1 MQKHHGQIVEI
12 LVRKKGFSI
21 TELAQHS
28 DVSRSVV
35 YQWFNRKELNAD
47 IIHRIGRIVDHD
59 FSKEFPEYFQRHTND
74 THDARNREMMRPNH
88 NRVNLWKDKY
98 IILLEQYIQLLSTE

>member
-59 FSKEFPEYFQRHTND
+59 FSKEFPEYYQKKNTDIFDPRSG
-74 THDARNREMMRPNH
+74 EMRPNQ
-88 NRVNLWKDKY
+88 NRVNIWKDKY
-98 IILLEQYIQLLSTE
+98 IVLLEQYIQLLSAE